1 MTTPKPSPSGSAAK
15 RQEYITEEWTGRE
28 RRLVEHFAIAMHA
41 MTSGDWGAAGHD
53 TKQRFR
59 VAAAFAVASL
69 NKDGLDLLDILPKG
83 AQGRV

>member
-1 MTTPKPSPSGSAAK
+1 MKPTPNSDAAK
-15 RQEYITEEWTGRE
+15 RQEFIPDEWSDRE

-59 VAAAFAVASL
+59 LAAAFAVTSL
-69 NKDGLDLLDILPKG
+69 SFDGLDLLDILPKG